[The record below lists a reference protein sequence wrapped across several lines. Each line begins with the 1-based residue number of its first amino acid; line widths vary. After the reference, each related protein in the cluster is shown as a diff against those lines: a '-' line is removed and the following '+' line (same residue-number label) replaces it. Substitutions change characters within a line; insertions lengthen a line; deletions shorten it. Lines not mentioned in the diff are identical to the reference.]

1 MKLIR
6 GLHHLKH
13 YRCRQGCVATI
24 GNFDGLHLGH
34 RHVIGQVQA
43 AAQAAGLS
51 SVAMVFEPQP
61 SEYFLGARAPGR
73 LMTLAD
79 KLEGLRGWGMDAVLC
94 VRFDRDFAE
103 QAPMAFIQTVLVDGL
118 RVRHL
123 VIGDDF
129 RFGRGRAGDFALL
142 NRCGERLGYSVDRAC
157 GVTEGGL
164 RVSSTHIRAALA
176 AGDVELAARLLG
188 RPFAIRGRVAYGRQ
202 LGRTLGFPTANI
214 ALRRMVSPLSG
225 VFAVEVDG
233 IGAASLPAVANIGP
247 RPTVNGEA
255 LRLEVHILDFAGD
268 LYGRRLSVRPV
279 HKLREVQTFA
289 GLAAL
294 QAQIAADA
302 VQARAFFN
310 ESQADGLR
318 G

>member
-6 GLHHLKH
+6 GLRHLGH

-24 GNFDGLHLGH
+24 GNFDGLHRGH

-43 AAQAAGLS
+43 AARAAGLS

-61 SEYFLGARAPGR
+61 SEYFLGERAPGR

-79 KLEGLRGWGMDAVLC
+79 KLDGLRDWGMDAVLC
-94 VRFDRDFAE
+94 VRFDQGFAE
-103 QAPMAFIQTVLVDGL
+103 HAPRAFIQTVLVDGL
-118 RVRHL
+118 HVRHL

-142 NRCGERLGYSVDRAC
+142 HRCGERLGYSVDRAC
-157 GVTEGGL
+157 SVIEGGL
-164 RVSSTHIRAALA
+164 RVSSTHIRTALA
-176 AGDVELAARLLG
+176 AGDFALAARLLG

-214 ALRRMVSPLSG
+214 ALRRAVSPLSG
-225 VFAVEVDG
+225 VFAVQVDG
-233 IGAASLPAVANIGP
+233 IGAAPLPAVANIGP

-255 LRLEVHILDFAGD
+255 LRLEAHVLDFAGD

-279 HKLREVQTFA
+279 HKLREVRTFS

-294 QAQIAADA
+294 QAQIAADV
-302 VQARAFFN
+302 VQARAFFKG
-310 ESQADGLR
+310 SLG
-318 G
+318 